1 MDDAQRSPLRFFL
14 VFSLTY
20 LFVAKVKP
28 TVWISVC
35 FFMQRSSILQAQVGL
50 WKRKCSTL
58 ETQWGQCDN
67 LSFGV
72 FIHHVLKLHF
82 LSKVGLFSCF
92 LLLFVPFKSQVCSS
106 PESYWWNVIRH
117 QSGTVIQ
124 WYRWVSLM
132 NAFFLPFVLSTAGTK
147 CLTMCRTASA
157 IFHREC
163 CMHRI
168 VSLSKPPPYF
178 SLLLVLVQT
187 DLSHLSKECCSRAG
201 LTFGFKQN
209 SLADFGKILS
219 LRWKWFCDHLPVLF
233 LLWKSRWVC
242 TLSPYSS

>member
-1 MDDAQRSPLRFFL
+1 MDDAQRSPLSFFL
-14 VFSLTY
+14 IFSLTY

-35 FFMQRSSILQAQVGL
+35 FFMQRSSISQAQVGL

-106 PESYWWNVIRH
+106 PESYWWNAIRH

-124 WYRWVSLM
+124 WYRWVSLK
-132 NAFFLPFVLSTAGTK
+132 NALF
-147 CLTMCRTASA
+147 CLLFCLQQGPSA
-157 IFHREC
+157 
-163 CMHRI
+163 
-168 VSLSKPPPYF
+168 
-178 SLLLVLVQT
+178 
-187 DLSHLSKECCSRAG
+187 
-201 LTFGFKQN
+201 
-209 SLADFGKILS
+209 
-219 LRWKWFCDHLPVLF
+219 
-233 LLWKSRWVC
+233 
-242 TLSPYSS
+242 

>member
-106 PESYWWNVIRH
+106 PESYWWNAIRH
-117 QSGTVIQ
+117 QSGTLIQ
-124 WYRWVSLM
+124 WYRWVSLI
-132 NAFFLPFVLSTAGTK
+132 NAFFAFCFVYSRDKVLNHVSHCIRHISQGMLYASDREPFQASSVLFPSPCSGTDW
-147 CLTMCRTASA
+147 S
-157 IFHREC
+157 
-163 CMHRI
+163 
-168 VSLSKPPPYF
+168 VSS
-178 SLLLVLVQT
+178 VQRM
-187 DLSHLSKECCSRAG
+187 LFQSW
-201 LTFGFKQN
+201 
-209 SLADFGKILS
+209 ADF
-219 LRWKWFCDHLPVLF
+219 WF
-233 LLWKSRWVC
+233 
-242 TLSPYSS
+242 